1 MTATANTVQQREL
14 VARAVRICND
24 AGVMDVNGH
33 VSARDADDPNVFWIN
48 DRHAGRA
55 TLTVENIVPYDIRA
69 GRRVGE
75 GVEPPSEVH
84 IHREIYLRRPDVQ
97 SIVHSHP
104 ETVLA
109 LSAVGALERPST
121 CVGTFLPEAGAPVFD
136 SPVLI
141 NTLARG
147 EAIAAAL
154 GDAPAIVL
162 RQHGAVTVG
171 SEVRESVVRMICLED
186 NARKQYGATVMGGV
200 KYLAGGELAT
210 LAVENWTNAVEK
222 FWRYH
227 DETAERNGALAGI
240 LTETPS

>member
-1 MTATANTVQQREL
+1 MTTLSNSVRYREL

-33 VSARDADDPNVFWIN
+33 VSVRDGDDPNVLWIN

-55 TLTVENIVPYDIRA
+55 TLTAANVVPFDIRL
-69 GRRVGE
+69 GRRIGD
-75 GVEPPSEVH
+75 GVEPPSEVP
-84 IHREIYLRRPDVQ
+84 IHREIYLRRPEVG

-104 ETVLA
+104 HHVLA
-109 LSAVGALERPST
+109 LSAVGTVERPST
-121 CVGTFLPEAGAPVFD
+121 TVGTFLPEAGAPVFD

-141 NTLARG
+141 DTLARG
-147 EAIAAAL
+147 EALAAAL

-171 SEVRESVVRMICLED
+171 SDVREAVVRMICLED
-186 NARKQYGATVMGGV
+186 NARKQYGASIMGGV
-200 KYLAGGELAT
+200 KYLVGGELAV
-210 LAVENWTNAVEK
+210 LAVENWDNAVEK

-227 DETAERNGALAGI
+227 DETAQRHGALDGVGG
-240 LTETPS
+240 E